1 MLAGMDGHCWR
12 ARERMRVHSDRL
24 GLVVT
29 KHVLIDLFGL
39 QGVPPLVVAEQPE
52 SGRPVILVVSD
63 GQILTLGRRIGV

>member
-1 MLAGMDGHCWR
+1 
-12 ARERMRVHSDRL
+12 MRVHSDRL

-52 SGRPVILVVSD
+52 SGRPVILVVGD
-63 GQILTLGRRIGV
+63 GQILTLGRRKS